1 MRYKS
6 GCELDEKRILGYP
19 FEKGGSM
26 SELKTE
32 GYVKDFKR
40 VLLSC
45 MELNS
50 TTKALLYVQDLQTGD
65 YRLAAYYG
73 YLKETP
79 EMGVYELD
87 HPVIRLLMRKR
98 NPFIVNDIS
107 NFSELET
114 HFKVFKLKNAQVTPI
129 YMMDRII
136 AFIEERNRAG
146 GQEYDEATVR
156 NSERVA
162 SDMKI
167 HLEAFFGKGKKKTG
181 HGPEEEMGRSYQY
194 FLVKFASFRR
204 YLPVISS
211 FFQDSVVFLK
221 PSVKFDAIVLNVTI
235 NEKSINFVYSIN
247 PLAKESKNELSNS
260 LADFFPFL
268 GSGDNISSHFFV
280 EKMSTTEEVD
290 TGKIE
295 TYYTMNVLEKDS
307 FSAYL
312 CAVRFSPDHFEGKEV
327 AALSRFSRMFST
339 FLSQTIREYRCFD
352 TYIGLI
358 LNLLELSKSSG
369 YNFRIHA
376 LNTAKYARAIAE
388 VLSDELDLVDS
399 ITVAALLHDIG
410 ILLIDPELFEKDSV
424 INITDFERVK
434 THTQVCMSFL
444 EKIRVPKDIRKMIKF
459 HHERVDGTGYPEGLE
474 GEEIPFG
481 SRIIAVAEAF
491 EVMTGRSGYRKS
503 ISVEDAIKEI
513 MAQQDKQFDRKIAET
528 LKKILSKKK

>member
-1 MRYKS
+1 
-6 GCELDEKRILGYP
+6 
-19 FEKGGSM
+19 M
-26 SELKTE
+26 SELKME

-50 TTKALLYVQDLQTGD
+50 STKALLYVQDLQTGD

-87 HPVIRLLMRKR
+87 YPVIRLLMRKR
-98 NPFIVNDIS
+98 SPFIINDIS
-107 NFSELET
+107 NFSELGK
-114 HFKVFKLKNAQVTPI
+114 HFEDYNLKNAQITPI

-146 GQEYDEATVR
+146 GQEYDKDTIR
-156 NSERVA
+156 NTKRVA
-162 SDMKI
+162 GDMEP

-181 HGPEEEMGRSYQY
+181 RGPEEEMGRSYQY

-204 YLPVISS
+204 YLPVVSS
-211 FFQDSVVFLK
+211 HFQDCVVFLK
-221 PSVKFDAIVLNVTI
+221 PSVNFDALVLNVTI
-235 NEKSINFVYSIN
+235 NEKSINFVYSVH
-247 PLAKESKNELSNS
+247 PLAEQSKKALSDS

-268 GSGDNISSHFFV
+268 GSGDNITSHFFV
-280 EKMSTTEEVD
+280 EKMSTEEVFA
-290 TGKIE
+290 GQAE

-312 CAVRFSPDHFEGKEV
+312 CAVRFTPDYFEGEEV

-388 VLSDELDLVDS
+388 ALTDELDLVDA

-424 INITDFERVK
+424 INITDFEKVK

-474 GEEIPFG
+474 GDEIPLG

-491 EVMTGRSGYRKS
+491 EVMTGKSGYRKS
-503 ISVEDAIKEI
+503 MSVDNAVKEI
-513 MAQQDKQFDRKIAET
+513 MAQRDKQFDRKIVET
-528 LKKILSKKK
+528 LGKILGKKK

>member
-1 MRYKS
+1 M
-6 GCELDEKRILGYP
+6 
-19 FEKGGSM
+19 
-26 SELKTE
+26 E

-50 TTKALLYVQDLQTGD
+50 STKALLYVQDLKTGD

-79 EMGVYELD
+79 EMSVYELD
-87 HPVIRLLMRKR
+87 HPMIHLLMRKR
-98 NPFIVNDIS
+98 SPFIVNDVS
-107 NFSELET
+107 NFSELED
-114 HFKVFKLKNAQVTPI
+114 HFKTYNLRNAQITPI

-146 GQEYDEATVR
+146 VQEYDEATIAKAK
-156 NSERVA
+156 RVA
-162 SDMKI
+162 SDMEA
-167 HLEAFFGKGKKKTG
+167 HLEAFFGKSKKKPAY
-181 HGPEEEMGRSYQY
+181 GPEEEMGRSYQY

-204 YLPVISS
+204 YLPIITSHFRDCVG
-211 FFQDSVVFLK
+211 FLK
-221 PSVKFDAIVLNVTI
+221 PVVKFDAIVLNVTI
-235 NEKSINFVYSIN
+235 NEKSTNFVYSVH
-247 PLAKESKNELSNS
+247 PLAEESKKNLSDS

-268 GSGDNISSHFFV
+268 GSGDNITSHFFV
-280 EKMSTTEEVD
+280 EKMSSSEVFS
-290 TGKIE
+290 GNAE
-295 TYYTMNVLEKDS
+295 TYYTMNLLEKDS
-307 FSAYL
+307 FSAYM
-312 CAVRFSPDHFEGKEV
+312 CAVRFTPDYFEGEEV

-339 FLSQTIREYRCFD
+339 FLAQTIREYRCFD

-388 VLSDELDLVDS
+388 AISDDLELVDA

-424 INITDFERVK
+424 INITDFEKVK
-434 THTQVCMSFL
+434 SHTQVCMSFL

-474 GEEIPFG
+474 GEEIPLG

-491 EVMTGRSGYRKS
+491 EVMTGKSGYRKS
-503 ISVEDAIKEI
+503 MSVEDAVREI
-513 MAQQDKQFDRKIAET
+513 VAQQDKQFDRKVVET
-528 LKKILSKKK
+528 LEKVLKRKK

>member
-1 MRYKS
+1 MVDS
-6 GCELDEKRILGYP
+6 
-19 FEKGGSM
+19 
-26 SELKTE
+26 KTE
-32 GYVKDFKR
+32 GFTKDFKR

-45 MELNS
+45 MELNNS
-50 TTKALLYVQDLQTGD
+50 TKALLYVQDLNTGD

-79 EMGVYELD
+79 GMGMYELD
-87 HPVIRLLMRKR
+87 HPVIRLLTRKR
-98 NPFIVNDIS
+98 SPFIVNDIS
-107 NFSELET
+107 DFPELKG
-114 HFKVFKLKNAQVTPI
+114 HFNLYRLKNVQITPI
-129 YMMDRII
+129 YMMDRIV

-146 GQEYDEATVR
+146 GEGYDEDTLR
-156 NSERVA
+156 NAKQVA
-162 SDMKI
+162 AEMKT
-167 HLEAFFGKGKKKTG
+167 HLAVFFGKKKRSVS
-181 HGPEEEMGRSYQY
+181 GPKEEMGRSYQY

-204 YLPVISS
+204 YLPIISRY
-211 FFQDSVVFLK
+211 FQDCAVFLK

-235 NEKSINFVYSIN
+235 NEKSVNFVYSIH
-247 PLAKESKNELSNS
+247 PLSEKSKTELSGS
-260 LADFFPFL
+260 LAEFFPFL
-268 GSGDNISSHFFV
+268 GSGDNITSHFFV
-280 EKMSTTEEVD
+280 EQMSDRDVFD
-290 TGKIE
+290 GKIG

-312 CAVRFSPDHFEGKEV
+312 CAVRFGSDYFEGDEIAV
-327 AALSRFSRMFST
+327 LSRFSRILSS

-388 VLSDELDLVDS
+388 FLSDELDLIDA

-424 INITDFERVK
+424 INITDFEKIK

-459 HHERVDGTGYPEGLE
+459 HHERVDGTGYPDGLV
-474 GEEIPFG
+474 GDEIPLG

-491 EVMTGRSGYRKS
+491 EVMTGKSGYRKS
-503 ISVEDAIKEI
+503 MAVEDAIKEI
-513 MAQQDKQFDRKIAET
+513 IAQQGKQFDRKIVET
-528 LKKILSKKK
+528 LELILGKKNKQ

>member
-1 MRYKS
+1 
-6 GCELDEKRILGYP
+6 
-19 FEKGGSM
+19 M
-26 SELKTE
+26 SELKME

-45 MELNS
+45 MELNHS
-50 TTKALLYVQDLQTGD
+50 TKALLYVLDLQTGD

-73 YLKETP
+73 YLKQTP
-79 EMGVYELD
+79 EMAVYELD
-87 HPVIRLLMRKR
+87 HPLIHLLMRKR
-98 NPFIVNDIS
+98 NPFIVNDLT
-107 NFSELET
+107 NFSELEK
-114 HFKVFKLKNAQVTPI
+114 HFSTFDLKNAQVTPI

-146 GQEYDEATVR
+146 GEDYDEATMR
-156 NSERVA
+156 NAMRVA
-162 SDMKI
+162 ADMEV
-167 HLEAFFGKGKKKTG
+167 HLEAFFGKSKKKPG

-204 YLPVISS
+204 YLPIISS
-211 FFQDSVVFLK
+211 HFQDSVVFLK

-235 NEKSINFVYSIN
+235 NEKSINFVYSVH
-247 PLAKESKNELSNS
+247 PLAEKSRKMLSDS

-268 GSGDNISSHFFV
+268 GSGDNITSHFFV
-280 EKMSTTEEVD
+280 EKMSSEEAYE
-290 TGKIE
+290 GQAE
-295 TYYTMNVLEKDS
+295 TYYTMNVLERDS

-312 CAVRFSPDHFEGKEV
+312 CAIRFSPDYFEGEEV
-327 AALSRFSRMFST
+327 AALSRFSRIFST
-339 FLSQTIREYRCFD
+339 FLSQIIREYRCFD

-388 VLSDELDLVDS
+388 AFTDDLDLVDA

-424 INITDFERVK
+424 INITDFEKVK

-474 GEEIPFG
+474 GEEIPLG

-491 EVMTGRSGYRKS
+491 EVMTGKTGYRKS
-503 ISVEDAIKEI
+503 MPVEDAVKEI
-513 MAQQDKQFDRKIAET
+513 VAQQDKQFDRKIVET
-528 LKKILSKKK
+528 LEKILGKKKK